1 MQEKQS
7 MLSTIDNPW
16 NPFTH
21 FSEWYAYDVS
31 HGYHSCS
38 VLDRFA
44 KTSNE
49 LSDADNS
56 VEISHA
62 IDEIIKYDP
71 RHIFMKVTN

>member
-1 MQEKQS
+1 MQEKQY
-7 MLSTIDNPW
+7 MLTTIDNPW

-21 FSEWYAYDVS
+21 FDEWYAYDVS

-49 LSDADNS
+49 LSDADNLL
-56 VEISHA
+56 EISNA
-62 IDEIIKYDP
+62 IDEILKIDP
-71 RHIFMKVTN
+71 RHIFKKVEN